1 MKLNWKTLSLGSLS
15 AIALIATPLAFTHLA
30 NAQGPGEG
38 IGGRSGGSRGGHFE
52 QLNLTEEQSTQIEAI
67 RTDARSQMQAI
78 LTPEQQA
85 ATAGESGPRAWRS
98 LDLSEDQ
105 RSQMQVIRD
114 ASKEKTDALLTA
126 EQRQQL
132 EQMHA
137 ERGERGGPG
146 GRGDHLEQ
154 LNLTEEQ
161 STQIQAI
168 RTDTRSQMQAI
179 LTPEQQA
186 ATAGESG
193 PRAWR
198 SLDLSEEQRSQMQ
211 AIRDASKE
219 KIDALLTD
227 EQRQQLEQMHEQRG
241 DRQSSRQVYRQAA
254 G

>member
-1 MKLNWKTLSLGSLS
+1 MKRNWKRLSLGSLS
-15 AIALIATPLAFTHLA
+15 AIALIAAPLTFTHLA
-30 NAQGPGEG
+30 NAQGPGG
-38 IGGRSGGSRGGHFE
+38 PRGHHFE

-105 RSQMQVIRD
+105 RSQMQAIRD
-114 ASKEKTDALLTA
+114 ASKEKIDALLTA

-137 ERGERGGPG
+137 ERGGPG
-146 GRGDHLEQ
+146 GHLEQ

-161 STQIQAI
+161 STQIEAI

-241 DRQSSRQVYRQAA
+241 DRQSSRQAYRQAA
-254 G
+254 S